1 MRPGA
6 VHQQPDEEEDGEE
19 EEEDGEEGEEREEG
33 EGNSEQYSRTRSK
46 GPEGEEICRVLGGG
60 VVLGSLVLVSG
71 SPGAGKSTLL
81 LQLAGLLAEEARGS
95 LTGGSPLAVL
105 YVSGEEREEQLA
117 TRAKRLGITA
127 DNLFLLSENNL
138 ESILEGI
145 TEIEP
150 RAVIV
155 DSIQTMHLPGVTGS
169 LGSVSQVRECTL
181 LLLLEAKNRGIPI
194 FIVGHVTKAGDVAGP
209 RDLKHIVDVVM
220 HVEVSVTVTG
230 ATLVVGS
237 GFKASVKGPEARS
250 GCGDTRRES
259 MSVQIII
266 GLAHASRSFYAVAIS
281 GATGRTA
288 TAFSA
293 PARTDS
299 ANDEVSVVIG
309 EWMEVSGWRGVGGDG
324 SMRHGAIAPP
334 QPRLPLASKAGDDG

>member
-105 YVSGEEREEQLA
+105 YVSGEEVGRWGEVDLGRGLANLHAAADRKLPAGCALCVRGGGALGEVGLERWVGRGGWPFCLLLQTGGSPPAVLYVSGEEVGWGEEPPSLPPLQLPFPLSPSSPPSLQREEQLA

-138 ESILEGI
+138 EWTTPLAAYHCCQ
-145 TEIEP
+145 P
-150 RAVIV
+150 PPA
-155 DSIQTMHLPGVTGS
+155 LP
-169 LGSVSQVRECTL
+169 E
-181 LLLLEAKNRGIPI
+181 
-194 FIVGHVTKAGDVAGP
+194 
-209 RDLKHIVDVVM
+209 
-220 HVEVSVTVTG
+220 
-230 ATLVVGS
+230 
-237 GFKASVKGPEARS
+237 
-250 GCGDTRRES
+250 
-259 MSVQIII
+259 
-266 GLAHASRSFYAVAIS
+266 
-281 GATGRTA
+281 
-288 TAFSA
+288 
-293 PARTDS
+293 
-299 ANDEVSVVIG
+299 
-309 EWMEVSGWRGVGGDG
+309 
-324 SMRHGAIAPP
+324 
-334 QPRLPLASKAGDDG
+334 QPRGTSDNQPT